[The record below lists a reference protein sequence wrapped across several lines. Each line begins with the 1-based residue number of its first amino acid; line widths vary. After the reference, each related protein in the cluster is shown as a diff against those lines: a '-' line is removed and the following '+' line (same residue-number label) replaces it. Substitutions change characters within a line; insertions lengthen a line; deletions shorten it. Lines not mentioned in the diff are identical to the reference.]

1 MMGGGPAGPAQFPQE
16 CAAQGWYGMGGGMMG
31 GWRGRPGPGMMGG
44 GPDQPGGF
52 GPGAGMMG
60 GWLPPA
66 DLAPTAGSSLT
77 LDQAV
82 EIADA
87 YITAWDAAVELEL
100 GEVMQFGNHFYAEAF
115 EVETG
120 RGAFEFLID
129 PFTGAVYGEPG
140 PNTMWNLRYGTMGQG
155 MGMWQSTADGGEDMT
170 VSPDQARE
178 YAQTYLDQV
187 WPGAQIDE
195 EVEAFYGYYTLHIL
209 LDDQIVGMLSVN
221 GYTGQVWLHH
231 WHGQFIDMTE
241 HDE

>member
-1 MMGGGPAGPAQFPQE
+1 
-16 CAAQGWYGMGGGMMG
+16 
-31 GWRGRPGPGMMGG
+31 
-44 GPDQPGGF
+44 
-52 GPGAGMMG
+52 
-60 GWLPPA
+60 
-66 DLAPTAGSSLT
+66 
-77 LDQAV
+77 
-82 EIADA
+82 
-87 YITAWDAAVELEL
+87 
-100 GEVMQFGNHFYAEAF
+100 
-115 EVETG
+115 
-120 RGAFEFLID
+120 
-129 PFTGAVYGEPG
+129 
-140 PNTMWNLRYGTMGQG
+140 MWNLRYGTMGQG